1 MNPHPPT
8 TLLARLSESVAL
20 FERDPAR
27 ALDALRPLYAEDL
40 RYESPIQ
47 TLRGREGF
55 LRLMGH
61 MATRFTPFSMRIEDG
76 LESEERIFGR
86 FRLSFKAPFLQ
97 QHLDIEGVTRC
108 VISGGRIVEQR
119 DYYDALSRALDA
131 VPLAG
136 PVYRKIIAQF
146 ALP

>member
-1 MNPHPPT
+1 MNPLHPPT
-8 TLLARLSESVAL
+8 VLARLTESVAL
-20 FERDPAR
+20 LEQDPTR
-27 ALDALRPLYAEDL
+27 ALESLKPLYAEDL

-47 TLRGREGF
+47 TLRGRDRF

-61 MATRFTPFSMRIEDG
+61 MASRFTPFAMHIEDG
-76 LESEERIFGR
+76 LESTDRVFGR
-86 FRLSFKAPFLQ
+86 FRLSFKAPFLPQ
-97 QHLDIEGVTRC
+97 RLDIEGVTRC
-108 VISGGRIVEQR
+108 VIQDGRIIEQR

-146 ALP
+146 AVP

>member
-1 MNPHPPT
+1 MNH
-8 TLLARLSESVAL
+8 LATPMLANLAESVAL
-20 FERDPAR
+20 LERDT
-27 ALDALRPLYAEDL
+27 ALALERLAPLYAEDL

-47 TLRGREGF
+47 TLRGRDGF
-55 LRLMGH
+55 LRLMRH
-61 MATRFTPFSMRIEDG
+61 MATRFTPFSMRIDEG
-76 LESEERIFGR
+76 LESGERVFGR

-97 QHLDIEGVTRC
+97 QRLDIEGVTRC
-108 VISGGRIVEQR
+108 VVSNGLIVEQR

-146 ALP
+146 SVP